1 MWLGTRGYSSGAP
14 ACCPLTCGTCRSIA
28 ISSNEEQ
35 LALSLQGGPA
45 FTLALNNQELMK
57 ADDMNFELL
66 GPGVHTAGEL
76 QHRVDQD
83 PARAKACSCYPIN
96 HGVHPEQLC

>member
-1 MWLGTRGYSSGAP
+1 MQAAVQGPVVRRSDVTALHDKRCVWV
-14 ACCPLTCGTCRSIA
+14 CRSIA

-66 GPGVHTAGEL
+66 GPGVHTAGGL
-76 QHRVDQD
+76 
-83 PARAKACSCYPIN
+83 SSS
-96 HGVHPEQLC
+96 

>member
-1 MWLGTRGYSSGAP
+1 MSHYRRHHHT
-14 ACCPLTCGTCRSIA
+14 TCRSLT

-35 LALSLQGGPA
+35 LALSLAGGPA

-66 GPGVHTAGEL
+66 GPGVHTAG
-76 QHRVDQD
+76 
-83 PARAKACSCYPIN
+83 
-96 HGVHPEQLC
+96 VHTSVVCICLCVLLGC

>member
-1 MWLGTRGYSSGAP
+1 M
-14 ACCPLTCGTCRSIA
+14 CRSLA

-66 GPGVHTAGEL
+66 GPGVHTAGM
-76 QHRVDQD
+76 QHWQGQTIDAIHWADSIWQTLPLEG
-83 PARAKACSCYPIN
+83 PAFG
-96 HGVHPEQLC
+96 HG